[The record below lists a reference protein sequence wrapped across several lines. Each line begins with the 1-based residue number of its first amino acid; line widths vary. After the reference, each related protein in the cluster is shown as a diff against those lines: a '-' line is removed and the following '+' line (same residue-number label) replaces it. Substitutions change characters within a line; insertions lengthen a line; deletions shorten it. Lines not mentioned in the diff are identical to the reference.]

1 MNQPQFPRL
10 KTLLATVVV
19 LVANTAL
26 AHSQPVA
33 RGKTLPDKIDQVGVV
48 TNLGNDRGN
57 GGDAL
62 VQSNGRV
69 RFLDLVRIPNS
80 EILDPEIEGLR
91 HGLESEL
98 TRNQGL
104 LNATYFPAG
113 ADSFTEPVMNKILS
127 SLDKLTFY
135 LVNGPLPEV
144 GDRGVVYLPWRV
156 RGVIQRL
163 ALQERNSLTVLVDRN
178 LYYSLPYRDQLAFML
193 HEALIR
199 VWYDDFNNDVLEST
213 DRIASFVHVL
223 FNKSAHLPGGLNAKM
238 VSRYLCDAGLTTSDK
253 TFGSMQ
259 TLSGI
264 LVPHTAYPRNV
275 VIYARVENRCQ
286 ALELVRTGPPTGTY
300 TDRVVR
306 PAKYLQSYEFEEQD
320 NQGRWHKTFV
330 SLVENRDGHKEYV
343 IEARNPNSIT
353 VWAGSYRQISRYRI
367 GVWVP

>member
-1 MNQPQFPRL
+1 MIRVAI
-10 KTLLATVVV
+10 KCALLFSATSLSVISW
-19 LVANTAL
+19 
-26 AHSQPVA
+26 AHSPKADSQQT
-33 RGKTLPDKIDQVGVV
+33 TLEKADQVGVV

-57 GGDAL
+57 GGDTL
-62 VQSNGRV
+62 VEHNGRV

-91 HGLESEL
+91 HGLEREL
-98 TRNQGL
+98 ARHQGL
-104 LNATYFPAG
+104 LDATYFPAG
-113 ADSFTEPVMNKILS
+113 ADSFTEPVMSKILGG
-127 SLDKLTFY
+127 LDKLTFY

-156 RGVIQRL
+156 RGVIHRL
-163 ALQERNSLTVLVDRN
+163 ALQDRNSLTVLVDRN
-178 LYYSLPYRDQLAFML
+178 LYHSLPYRDQLAFML

-213 DRIASFVHVL
+213 DKIASFVHVL

-264 LVPHTAYPRNV
+264 LVPHTSYPRNV
-275 VIYARVENRCQ
+275 VIFARVENRCQ
-286 ALELVRTGPPTGTY
+286 ALELVRTGPATGRY
-300 TDRVVR
+300 TSNVVR

-320 NQGRWHKTFV
+320 KQGRWHKTFV
-330 SLVENRDGHKEYV
+330 SLVEERDGNKEYV
-343 IEARNPNSIT
+343 IEPRNPDSMM
-353 VWAGSYRQISRYRI
+353 VWAGNYRQISRYRI